1 MNDKEDFFK
10 TPEGGNRRRA
20 SGKRRAGGCLRLFAL
35 LALIGFLCLVGAL
48 IAVDATDS
56 GGKIRRELIELLGGV
71 ADPPPPPEPKVVK
84 EVVEVPVEKVVEKVV
99 EVEVQPPMPSSYV
112 PWQKIDTAELW
123 SEIPVETRVETEQGD
138 RAVVEREREDSYR
151 IDMTVDL
158 TIPRPNQ
165 SAEELADINPN
176 LPDMLTDFGTLVE
189 SADVSSFYHH
199 LYSLKTRRIQ
209 QKVTRLDQI
218 LTRHNLY
225 DCETLLEAEHPETGR
240 KVLLAQGE
248 MDVVSDGSDG
258 DRWPE
263 LDDYI
268 SMSPHYQPF
277 TSYGWAKRT
286 DQPNPLL
293 SRWKKKLKEYE
304 EEFAIEGLSIER
316 NRFLRSK
323 IEEYEREIA
332 DMKARS
338 YLIAE
343 ADPFI
348 VLPLSFLGREEE
360 TDWAPDI
367 GDYAVVVYEDEL
379 YPAIAGDAGPS
390 WKFGEASLRIAKHL
404 NENASPYHRPV
415 SDLEVTYLIFPDS
428 ADEEKGPPDL
438 EAWHAKCSELLAD
451 LGGLGEGY
459 ELHQWKD
466 LVAARQQE
474 QKEKDEEAEGEDAS
488 AGEGEGEDAEPDG
501 DGQEGAEGEE
511 ANDEEANDEE
521 ANDEEANDEE
531 ANDEEADGGGA
542 DDAGDS
548 GEEERD
554 AEEGEASE
562 SSGEGSP

>member
-10 TPEGGNRRRA
+10 TPESGNRRRPG
-20 SGKRRAGGCLRLFAL
+20 GKRRGPGCLRSFAL
-35 LALIGFLCLVGAL
+35 VTVAGFVCLVAALIV
-48 IAVDATDS
+48 VDVTDS
-56 GGKIRRELIELLGGV
+56 GGRIRRGLIEVLGGA
-71 ADPPPPPEPKVVK
+71 ADPPPPPEPKIVK

-99 EVEVQPPMPSSYV
+99 EVEVEPPMPSSYV

-123 SEIPVETRVETEQGD
+123 SEIPVETRVETERGD

-158 TIPRPNQ
+158 TIPRPNR

-176 LPDMLTDFGTLVE
+176 LPEMLSDFGSLVE
-189 SADVSSFYHH
+189 SSDVSSFYHH

-240 KVLLAQGE
+240 KVLFAQGE

-263 LDDYI
+263 QNDYI

-293 SRWKKKLKEYE
+293 SRWEEKLKEYE

-348 VLPLSFLGREEE
+348 VLPLSFLGREDE
-360 TDWAPDI
+360 TDWAPAI
-367 GDYAVVVYEDEL
+367 GDYAVVVYGDEL

-404 NENASPYHRPV
+404 NENASPYNRPV

-438 EAWHAKCSELLAD
+438 EAWHAKCGELLAD

-466 LVAARQQE
+466 LVAARRQEREQEAEQEREQEQEQE
-474 QKEKDEEAEGEDAS
+474 QKQEQEQEQEAEGKNAPAGEDERGEPDEENRGDPAAEEAEAEAED
-488 AGEGEGEDAEPDG
+488 G
-501 DGQEGAEGEE
+501 
-511 ANDEEANDEE
+511 
-521 ANDEEANDEE
+521 
-531 ANDEEADGGGA
+531 
-542 DDAGDS
+542 GDS
-548 GEEERD
+548 GEGERD
-554 AEEGEASE
+554 AGEGGASE